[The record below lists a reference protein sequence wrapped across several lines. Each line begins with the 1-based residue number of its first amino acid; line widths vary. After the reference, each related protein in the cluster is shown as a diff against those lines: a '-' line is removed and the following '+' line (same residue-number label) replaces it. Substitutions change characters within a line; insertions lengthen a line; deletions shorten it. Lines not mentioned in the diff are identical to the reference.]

1 MFNEHIILKYC
12 VPTSVMKG
20 FVFYGRKFSD
30 NVISQTLFPLMR
42 HLNKKFGDKWA
53 NSLKV
58 MNLASLYRIILIS
71 TIMIEKCSICK

>member
-20 FVFYGRKFSD
+20 FVLYKGKFSD

-42 HLNKKFGDKWA
+42 YLNKKFGDKWA
-53 NSLKV
+53 NWL
-58 MNLASLYRIILIS
+58 
-71 TIMIEKCSICK
+71 